1 MATPKLEKGYLI
13 LNDEAKNHPEKAAT
27 KEGAFLY
34 GENITDLKTVD
45 LVVEGSVAVDIEG
58 NRLGK
63 GGGYGDREISD
74 LYNRKV
80 INVNTPI
87 ATTIHPLQVKNS
99 VPVLEHDFKINMIVT
114 SKSKIYTKNFNF

>member
-45 LVVEGSVAVDIEG
+45 LVVEGSVAVDIVG